1 MSAEDRIEDTHA
13 SVLTEQWPDVGFLG
27 MGVWWGW
34 IWLRYGGVNALD
46 SLSVQNA
53 VSVFYSYMLSTLAI
67 AVVVLLAA
75 VFWQRATALADNRLV
90 VAGFA
95 LLAGVATYV
104 SGFVNAASMT
114 VLYIVA
120 STLTGVGTAF
130 LCLRAGRVYGS
141 VPLGESLL
149 NGALSLLLA
158 VAVYFVGEGI
168 PQEWYLSYVSFLPLA
183 SAGLFALVGSESF
196 PSAAVHESS
205 SRRATSRERSM
216 IRRLILAASIV
227 AFTAGVGKGITSLA
241 VSSAQFEL
249 EGAIS
254 VFFVGMASI
263 AVIVLLSRF
272 GVYQGARYAYST
284 LMVMGIALMLASCFG
299 LSVSYLSIG
308 KETLWFML
316 SCLMAYMAFKFEAS
330 SVRVFGLGQACYFV
344 CSAAGWLVGVFL
356 APSYADM
363 SVRMMCGVVLAFLV
377 VIVMVYVFPEKSIKQ
392 IATWTLWPNEAQGEG
407 SSVAPAR
414 LKPVASCGDFT
425 DADDRDARF
434 CEEQPSDIAGRAA
447 DPRFGL
453 SERELEVLRLFAQGR
468 SANWIADSL
477 VISKNTVRAHLRAIY
492 SKLDVHSR
500 QELLD
505 FLSGKSAS

>member
-114 VLYIVA
+114 ALYIVA

-216 IRRLILAASIV
+216 VRRLILAASIV

-299 LSVSYLSIG
+299 LSVSYLSVG

-344 CSAAGWLVGVFL
+344 CSAAGWLGSFW
-356 APSYADM
+356 
-363 SVRMMCGVVLAFLV
+363 RR
-377 VIVMVYVFPEKSIKQ
+377 VMR
-392 IATWTLWPNEAQGEG
+392 T
-407 SSVAPAR
+407 
-414 LKPVASCGDFT
+414 
-425 DADDRDARF
+425 
-434 CEEQPSDIAGRAA
+434 
-447 DPRFGL
+447 
-453 SERELEVLRLFAQGR
+453 
-468 SANWIADSL
+468 
-477 VISKNTVRAHLRAIY
+477 
-492 SKLDVHSR
+492 
-500 QELLD
+500 
-505 FLSGKSAS
+505 